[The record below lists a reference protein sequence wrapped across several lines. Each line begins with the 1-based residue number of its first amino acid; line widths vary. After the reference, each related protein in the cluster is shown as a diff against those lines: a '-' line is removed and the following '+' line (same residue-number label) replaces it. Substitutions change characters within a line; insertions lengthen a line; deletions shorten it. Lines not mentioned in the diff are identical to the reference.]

1 MLQNATSKSILNR
14 LPIYLDYLIN
24 VVNKEE
30 NVKYISSK
38 MISNEL
44 ELGEV
49 QVRKDLAIVC
59 GTGKPKIGYDVNIL
73 TEKIKE
79 YLGCHYHKNAIIIGV
94 GKLGSY
100 LIEHEDFERYG
111 IKILAGF
118 DLVEKDDICNI
129 PIKKFNIEN
138 LEKLVKENKIDIGII
153 CVPKEDAQTVCNILI
168 KYNIHA
174 IWNFAQVKLNVP
186 KNIFV
191 QNENLTYS
199 LSVVSSIIKQQHN

>member
-1 MLQNATSKSILNR
+1 MLQNATSKSIFNR

-24 VVNKEE
+24 VINDKDDI
-30 NVKYISSK
+30 KYISSK

-44 ELGEV
+44 EFGEV

-59 GTGKPKIGYDVNIL
+59 GNGKPKIGYEINLL

-79 YLGCHYHKNAIIIGV
+79 YLGCHYHKNAIIIGI

-100 LIEHEDFERYG
+100 LMEHEDFERYG
-111 IKILAGF
+111 IKILSGF
-118 DLVEKDDICNI
+118 DLVEKEDIRNI
-129 PIKKFNIEN
+129 PIRKFNIEN
-138 LEKLVKENKIDIGII
+138 LENLVKDKKIDIGII
-153 CVPKEDAQTVCNILI
+153 CVPKEEAQTVCNILI
-168 KYNIHA
+168 KYNINA
-174 IWNFAQVKLNVP
+174 IWNFAPIKLNVP